1 MSSFQIETEQG
12 TPFQVLFG
20 EIHAT
25 SSQCLEL
32 HRKVAFLQ
40 AAKVAKIVTGLWD
53 LCILGHG
60 EELMI
65 IFAKAYFLPWLQ
77 SSPPYPEWHWHRP
90 KTHSPCPLHPLG
102 HPSVI
107 SSESAATKSTVWASP
122 KSL

>member
-1 MSSFQIETEQG
+1 MPLHHSVRNYIEKSHSC
-12 TPFQVLFG
+12 
-20 EIHAT
+20 I
-25 SSQCLEL
+25 
-32 HRKVAFLQ
+32 K
-40 AAKVAKIVTGLWD
+40 AAKVAKIATGLWD